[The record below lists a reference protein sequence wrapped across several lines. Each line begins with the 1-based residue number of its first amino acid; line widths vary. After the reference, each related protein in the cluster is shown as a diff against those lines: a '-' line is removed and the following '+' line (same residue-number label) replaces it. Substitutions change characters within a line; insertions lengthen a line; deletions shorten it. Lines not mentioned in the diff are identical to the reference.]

1 MEVALATRTRL
12 TLSTLSALLVAAPA
26 VAGGVQHMTPE
37 QLTQVVAQEGV
48 RAQASASS
56 LLARRADFGLDADAS
71 LNAGKV
77 HTDAFGQTH
86 THLQQL
92 YRGVKVWGGE
102 AIAHMD
108 RNGEQLPVTSSLK
121 AGISLN
127 TLPSLR
133 SDEALALAHQDL
145 APKGAYTTKPMAE
158 LVVFPVMAQV
168 HVRAGNDATAYEQQV
183 VRYALAY
190 HIHTDLQ
197 NGTAETKQ
205 TDYMIDAHTGAI
217 LKKWSS
223 LETTAAVGTG
233 TSQYSGNVNINT
245 NNTGSTYQLRDTTR
259 GNTTVVGGVGNAVT
273 NLNHGTSGTGTIY
286 ADTDNAWGD
295 GANYVEGSSTTAA
308 NGETAAVDAAYG
320 IQATWDMYK
329 NVLGRNGI
337 DNTGKSSYLR
347 VHYSNSYDNA
357 FWDDSCFCM
366 TFGDGS
372 SFTTLTS
379 VDVAGHEMSHG
390 VIANS
395 VPGGLDYTGESGG
408 LNESNSDCMG
418 TMVEFY
424 DLGGGEAAGATTIPT
439 TGGNWTIGEQLAS
452 TPLRYM
458 YKPSLDGGSPDAWS
472 SSIGN
477 LDVHYSSGPGNR
489 AFYFLAQGATTS
501 GNTSTTYLPSGMTGV
516 GNDHAARIHYRAMT
530 TYYTS
535 TETYAQARTAHINA
549 ATDLYG
555 ASSAEV
561 AAVENAFHGINVGAA
576 ATNPGNTVTASI
588 TTPSGNVTIASG
600 TAQSFVGTGT
610 DSSSTATLTYAWTF
624 GDGGTASTASASHTY
639 TNTGSSNVTYT
650 ATLKV
655 TDNTGVS
662 STATRTITVQPAFT
676 TGNTVTAS
684 ITTPSSN
691 VTIASGTSQSFAGTG
706 TDSATGQTLT
716 YSWTFGDGGTATSAS
731 SSHTYTNSGASA
743 VTYTAT
749 LTATGTTGAH
759 GSATRTITV
768 NPATTGGTEQI
779 KNGGFESGATSW
791 TQTSGVIGANGPSE
805 AAHAGTY
812 DAWLDGYG
820 SSHTD
825 YVYQQVTVPASGATL
840 SFYLHID
847 TAETTT
853 ATAYDKF
860 TILVQNTSGT
870 TLATL
875 GTFSNLNKASGYTLH
890 TYNLSAYAGQT
901 IRIKFNGTED
911 SSLQTSFV
919 LDDVSVK

>member
-1 MEVALATRTRL
+1 MEVALATRTRVILPTL
-12 TLSTLSALLVAAPA
+12 TALLVAAPA
-26 VAGGVQHMTPE
+26 VAAFP
-37 QLTQVVAQEGV
+37 QLAPDQVANLRAQEAV
-48 RAQASASS
+48 RSQQAVAH
-56 LLARRADFGLDADAS
+56 LMARRADFGLDADAT
-71 LNAGKV
+71 LNPAKV

-86 THLQQL
+86 THLQQM

-102 AIAHMD
+102 AITHMD
-108 RNGEQLPVTSSLK
+108 RNGVLMAPTTALK

-145 APKGAYTTKPMAE
+145 APKGAYTTKPTAE
-158 LVVFPVMAQV
+158 LVVFPVMEQV
-168 HVRAGNDATAYEQQV
+168 HVRAGNDATAYEYQP

-190 HIHTDLQ
+190 HIHTSLL
-197 NGTAETKQ
+197 NGTSETRQ
-205 TDYMIDAHTGAI
+205 TDYMVDANTGAI

-223 LETTAAVGTG
+223 LETAAAVGVG
-233 TSQYSGNVNINT
+233 KSQYSGTVNINT
-245 NNTGSTYQLRDTTR
+245 NSTSSGYELRDMTR
-259 GNTTVVGGVGNAVT
+259 GTGGTFGNNVVT
-273 NLNHGTSGTGTIY
+273 NLNHSTSGNGTIY
-286 ADTDNAWGD
+286 TDADNTWGD

-337 DNTGKSSYLR
+337 DNAGKASYLR

-357 FWDDSCFCM
+357 FWDDTCFCM

-395 VPGGLDYTGESGG
+395 VPGGLNYSGESGG

-424 DLGGGEAAGATTIPT
+424 DLGGGEAAGATTVPA
-439 TGGNWTIGEQLAS
+439 TGGNWTIGEQLSS

-458 YKPSLDGGSPDAWS
+458 YKPSLDGSSPDAWS

-489 AFYFLAQGATTS
+489 EFYFLSQGATTS

-516 GNDHAARIHYRAMT
+516 GNDEAARIHYRAMT

-535 TETYAQARTAHINA
+535 TETYAQARTAHISA

-555 ASSAEV
+555 ANSPEV
-561 AAVENAFHGINVGAA
+561 AAVENSFHGINVGAA
-576 ATNPGNTVTASI
+576 ASGTPNTVTASI

-610 DSSSTATLTYAWTF
+610 DSSSSATLSYAWTF

-639 TNTGSSNVTYT
+639 TNSGSSNVTYT

-662 STATRTITVQPAFT
+662 STATRTITVQPAVV

-691 VTIASGTSQSFAGTG
+691 VTIASGTSQAFAGTG
-706 TDSATGQTLT
+706 SDSASGQTLT
-716 YSWTFGDGGTATSAS
+716 YSWNFGDGTTGSGAS

-749 LTATGTTGAH
+749 LTATDTTGAH

-768 NPATTGGTEQI
+768 SPASTGGGSEQI
-779 KNGGFESGATSW
+779 KNGGFESGSANW
-791 TQTSGVIGANGPSE
+791 TQTSGVIGQNGPSE
-805 AAHAGTY
+805 PAHGGTY

-820 SSHTD
+820 SKHTD
-825 YVYQQVTVPASGATL
+825 YVYQQITVPAAGATL
-840 SFYLHID
+840 TFYLHVD

-853 ATAYDKF
+853 TTAYDKF

-870 TLATL
+870 TLKTL
-875 GTFSNLNKASGYTLH
+875 ATFSNLNAGSGYTLH
-890 TYNLSAYAGQT
+890 SYDLSAYKGQT
-901 IRIKFNGTED
+901 IRLKFNGTED

>member
-1 MEVALATRTRL
+1 MATRSRL
-12 TLSTLSALLVAAPA
+12 TLTALSALLVAAPA
-26 VAGGVQHMTPE
+26 AAAVYHPTAD
-37 QLTQVVAQEGV
+37 QLDQIRAQEGV
-48 RAQASASS
+48 RAQQS
-56 LLARRADFGLDADAS
+56 LAHLEGLRAKLGLDTDSAFKAT
-71 LNAGKV
+71 LV
-77 HTDAFGQTH
+77 HTDALGQTH
-86 THLQQL
+86 THIQQL

-102 AIAHMD
+102 AVAHMD
-108 RNGEQLPVTSSLK
+108 RTGAMLPTTSALK
-121 AGISLN
+121 GGISLD
-127 TLPSLR
+127 TTPSFR
-133 SDEALALAHQDL
+133 PDEVLAFAHQDL
-145 APKGAYTTKPMAE
+145 APRGAYASKPTAE
-158 LVVFPVMAQV
+158 LVVFPILVQV
-168 HVRAGNDATAYEQQV
+168 HVGTGQDATSYEYRP

-197 NGTAETKQ
+197 NGAGETKQ

-223 LETTAAVGTG
+223 LETAASVGTG
-233 TSQYSGNVNINT
+233 HSQYSGTVNINT
-245 NNTGSTYQLRDTTR
+245 NSTSSGYELRDMTR
-259 GNTTVVGGVGNAVT
+259 GTGGTFGNNVVT
-273 NLNHGTSGTGTIY
+273 NLNHATSGNGTIY
-286 ADTDNAWGD
+286 TDADNTWGD

-337 DNTGKSSYLR
+337 DGNGKSTYLR

-357 FWDDSCFCM
+357 FWDDTCFCM

-390 VIANS
+390 VCANNGH
-395 VPGGLDYTGESGG
+395 GGLNYSGESGG
-408 LNESNSDCMG
+408 LNESNSDVMG

-424 DLGGGEAAGATTIPT
+424 DFGGGEASGATTIPA
-439 TGGNWTIGEQLAS
+439 TGGNWTIGEQLS
-452 TPLRYM
+452 SSPLRYM
-458 YKPSLDGGSPDAWS
+458 YKPSLDGSSPDAYT

-489 AFYFLAQGATTS
+489 EFYFLSQGS
-501 GNTSTTYLPSGMTGV
+501 SSSSSSNYYSSYLPGGMAGV
-516 GNDHAARIHYRAMT
+516 GNDHAARIHYRALT

-555 ASSAEV
+555 ANSPEV
-561 AAVENAFHGINVGAA
+561 AAVENSFAAINVGSPASN
-576 ATNPGNTVTASI
+576 TPNTVTASI
-588 TTPSGNVTIASG
+588 TTPSGNVTIATG
-600 TAQSFVGTGT
+600 TTQSFVGSGT
-610 DSSSTATLTYAWTF
+610 DSSSSATLSYAWTF
-624 GDGGTASTASASHTY
+624 GDGSTATGASASHTY
-639 TNTGSSNVTYT
+639 TNTGTTAVTYT

-662 STATRTITVQPAFT
+662 STATRSITVNPAAS
-676 TGNTVTAS
+676 GSNTVTAS

-691 VTIASGTSQSFAGTG
+691 VTIASGTSQAFAGTG
-706 TDSATGQTLT
+706 TDSASGQTLT
-716 YSWTFGDGGTATSAS
+716 YSWAFGDGTTGSGAS
-731 SSHTYTNSGASA
+731 TSHTYTNSGSTA

-749 LTATGTTGAH
+749 LTATDTTGAK
-759 GSATRTITV
+759 GTATRTITV
-768 NPATTGGTEQI
+768 NPATSGGTQLI
-779 KNGGFESGATSW
+779 TNGGFESGTTGW

-805 AAHAGTY
+805 PAHTGSN

-825 YVYQQVTVPASGATL
+825 YVTQQVTIAAGTSPTL

-847 TAETTT
+847 TSETTT
-853 ATAYDKF
+853 TTAYDTLK
-860 TILVQNTSGT
+860 VQVLSTSGT
-870 TLATL
+870 VLGTLA
-875 GTFSNLNKASGYTLH
+875 TFSNLNAASGYTQHSYSLG
-890 TYNLSAYAGQT
+890 AYAGKT
-901 IRIKFNGTED
+901 VVIKFLGVED

-919 LDDVSVK
+919 LDDVSAK